1 MRFEIVN
8 PKVEAM
14 TAALRGILASSEST
28 RRLLFKDG
36 RFVADDEPDE
46 DVSEFIAAATGV

>member
-1 MRFEIVN
+1 MVIEIIN

-14 TAALRGILASSEST
+14 TAALREILASGDIKY
-28 RRLLFKDG
+28 LVLKDG
-36 RFVADDEPDE
+36 RFVDGDEPDE